1 LKIRCL
7 VIDDEPPARELMVS
21 YLSRLD
27 ELEITAQF
35 GNAIDAFTY
44 LKSHEVDLM
53 LLDIQLPNMTGMEL
67 IKTLRKPP
75 RVILTTA
82 FRDYAV
88 EGFELAVLDYLV
100 KPISFDRFT
109 KAIDKYHQSPVP
121 PAREKTPDTF
131 QSAYMFVKVGKE
143 QIKIMLNDIL
153 YTEGIKDYLRLVT
166 TKGSFIIYHRM
177 GTMEEKLP
185 ADHFAR
191 IHKSFIISLDKI
203 VSYRNDIVH
212 IADKSLPVGRKY
224 RKKFQT
230 VCFQKKMIATGLPL
244 DKNVI

>member
-7 VIDDEPPARELMVS
+7 VIDDEPPARELIVS

-27 ELEITAQF
+27 ELEVTAQF

-44 LKSHEVDLM
+44 LKNHEVDLM
-53 LLDIQLPNMTGMEL
+53 LLDIQLPNMTGIEL

-75 RVILTTA
+75 RVIFTTA

-88 EGFELAVLDYLV
+88 DGFELAALDYLV

-109 KAIDKYHQSPVP
+109 KAIDKYRQSPVP
-121 PAREKTPDTF
+121 AQRESTSDAF
-131 QSAYMFVKVGKE
+131 NCAYMFIKVGKE
-143 QIKIMLNDIL
+143 QVKIMLRDIL
-153 YTEGIKDYLRLVT
+153 YIEGIKDYLRLIT
-166 TKGSFIIYHRM
+166 IKGSFIIYHRM
-177 GTMEEKLP
+177 GTMEDKLP
-185 ADHFAR
+185 DDHFAR

-203 VSYRNDIVH
+203 ISYRSDSVH
-212 IADKSLPVGRKY
+212 IADKQLPVGRKY

-230 VCFQKKMIATGLPL
+230 VCFQKK
-244 DKNVI
+244 